1 MIRFS
6 RCLVL
11 GSYFGL
17 LGLLLLWVIWLAPHP
32 RFPISL
38 VVIVLV
44 GPLLLPLR
52 GLLYGRLYTHALTC
66 FLALYYFV
74 LGVDDV
80 AAAMVWPWL
89 AWLEVILSLG
99 LFVGCVAYTRLR
111 ARQLRA
117 LADSN
122 GG

>member
-6 RCLVL
+6 RYLVL

-17 LGLLLLWVIWLAPHP
+17 LILLLLWAVWLAPHP
-32 RFPISL
+32 HFPISL
-38 VVIVLV
+38 VVIVQL

-52 GLLYGRLYTHALTC
+52 GLLYGRVYTHALTC

-80 AAAMVWPWL
+80 AAAVVWPWL
-89 AWLEVILSLG
+89 AWCEVILSLG
-99 LFVGCVAYTRLR
+99 LFAGCVAYTRLR
-111 ARQLRA
+111 TRQLRA

-122 GG
+122 TG